1 MDKNFNII
9 VQPGRRLNLSKK
21 NSKSIFSRPKGKDG
35 QINKASGL
43 GAPPKTNSKFFSPR
57 PVKREEIYVF
67 SNQLAVLLESG
78 VPMIAALSILS
89 QQTED
94 ARFRK
99 VIEQL
104 QEDINAGATVTKALS
119 NFPDIFPHLF
129 ISLVRAAEVGGQL
142 PQILKL
148 ISHYLQEQDKLDK
161 KLKSAIIYPK
171 FVFGFF
177 LVVLMGILFGL
188 VPKFE
193 ETFKSFGSELP
204 APTQLLLDFSRLIID
219 NLVFE
224 ILGIV
229 ALFISYKRFKKTAA
243 GILFFD
249 KMKLKIPVLGDL
261 TMKASLSKFCRTLKI
276 LMQSGVPMVESL
288 DIAGETAENIWFTKA
303 LKNIKQGVIEGQ
315 SLSKEMNRFAIFPPM
330 VVKMIATGEES
341 GAMEKMLKNVSEL
354 YDTHV
359 ESKISGLATII
370 EPVLMIGIGIIVV
383 IVILALYL
391 PIFNM
396 GNLNFN

>member
-229 ALFISYKRFKKTAA
+229 ALFISYKRFKQTAA